1 MGNNLSLLSTLNLV
15 ETPYIKVTLGDY
27 TFGVFSKT
35 EVNKDNIKSIVQY
48 PNYIQSLQVKKINGK
63 VNTYTLVFAY
73 PITANDDPNFF
84 DKVFSS
90 ISKTRTMIL
99 SYGDMSLPSFI
110 YKDEQT
116 IITNVQQ
123 SINIQSSV
131 ITYTVSAVSSAF
143 LSNMGAYD
151 FAEYSNEKPSK
162 LIEELLYNNYYGL
175 LEVFTGMRN
184 RELVKTNNL
193 IPQDDMPV
201 HIDAKT
207 NINPLD
213 YLSYLV
219 SCMKPLGTTN
229 NSIKQGSVYVLNIV
243 DTPTQIAN
251 TDTTGNFIFDGS
263 YFKIVK
269 NDKYNDAFDTYSID
283 IGFPSQNIVTQ
294 FSIEQNE
301 NYALLYDFQEK
312 INQSQYVEWIGDD
325 GQTTQVYAPVI
336 SSGNSHYKTQ
346 EEDKTW
352 WTKVTEYPIK
362 VTITLKGL
370 LRPALLMNYV
380 RLNTYFWGQKYNVGC
395 GLFIITQQVDSIG
408 LNGFTTTL
416 SLTRVGG
423 DTD

>member
-1 MGNNLSLLSTLNLV
+1 MGNNLSLLSGMNLV
-15 ETPYIKVTLGDY
+15 ETPYVKVTFGDY

-35 EVNKDNIKSIVQY
+35 EVKQDYVNYDVQY
-48 PNYIQSLQVKKINGK
+48 PNYIQSLQITKINGK
-63 VNTYTLVFAY
+63 VNQYTLNLSY

-110 YKDEQT
+110 YKDEQA
-116 IITNVQQ
+116 IITNIQQ
-123 SINIQSSV
+123 NVNVQSSV
-131 ITYTVSAVSSAF
+131 ITYTISAVSSAF

-151 FAEYSNEKPSK
+151 FGEYSSAKPSK
-162 LIEELLYNNYYGL
+162 LIEELLYNKYYGL
-175 LEVFTGMRN
+175 TEVFTGMRN
-184 RELVKTNNL
+184 AELVKMNNL

-207 NINPLD
+207 NISPLD
-213 YLSYLV
+213 YLTYLV

-229 NSIKQGSVYVLNIV
+229 NSIKQGSVYVLNII
-243 DTPTQIAN
+243 DTPTQISN
-251 TDTTGNFIFDGS
+251 NDTTGNFIFDGS
-263 YFKIVK
+263 YFKVVR

-294 FSIEQNE
+294 FSIDQNE

-312 INQSQYVEWIGDD
+312 INQSKYVQWIGDD
-325 GQTTQVYAPVI
+325 GKPVQVYAPVI

-346 EEDKTW
+346 EDDKTW

-370 LRPALLMNYV
+370 LRPAILMNYV
-380 RLNTYFWGQKYNVGC
+380 RLNTYFWGQKYNGGC
-395 GLFIITQQVDSIG
+395 GLFIITQQQDSVG

-423 DTD
+423 DTE